1 MFKTGQESLHGSS
14 FSARQ
19 RRDNTRGGIRA
30 IVPPHFARSRA
41 NSARKIFS
49 RLAGRGKQMGREIKE
64 DDSWRYRGVEI
75 TPSADDDLDEQNGGF
90 EIPAKRV
97 LGVFSRENNLS
108 KRNSFLLAF
117 SPPSPPSRNSF
128 RMQSAPRDDHR
139 EISNKNPPPDSTNLS
154 NLRGGED
161 RKDNYLFESS
171 RNSDGKGRKR
181 EIRKGRSLP

>member
-1 MFKTGQESLHGSS
+1 MFKTGQESLHGVSS

-75 TPSADDDLDEQNGGF
+75 TPSADDDLDE
-90 EIPAKRV
+90 AKRG
-97 LGVFSRENNLS
+97 L
-108 KRNSFLLAF
+108 
-117 SPPSPPSRNSF
+117 
-128 RMQSAPRDDHR
+128 RDPG
-139 EISNKNPPPDSTNLS
+139 K
-154 NLRGGED
+154 
-161 RKDNYLFESS
+161 ESS
-171 RNSDGKGRKR
+171 RSVLQGEQPLQTQLLSPRFFSPFPSEQKLVPYAKR
-181 EIRKGRSLP
+181 TER